1 MNILNLLGSLIAL
14 YWLDILIVFVMV
26 VVLLILWKKGKK
38 KQVLYVINSLVA
50 EAEKE
55 LGSKT
60 GKYKKGKVIES
71 LYNRLPIVI
80 TLLFTRKE
88 IEDYIDKAAID
99 LKGFLKRK
107 ENNLESI

>member
-1 MNILNLLGSLIAL
+1 MNILNLIKGLIVL
-14 YWLDILIVFVMV
+14 YWLDILII
-26 VVLLILWKKGKK
+26 VVLIAALFFLWKRGKK
-38 KQVLYVINSLVA
+38 KQVLYVINWLVA

-60 GKYKKGKVIES
+60 GEYKKGKVIEA

-88 IEDYIDKAAID
+88 IEAFIDNAAID
-99 LKGFLKRK
+99 LKEFLMRK
-107 ENNLESI
+107 ENKLESV

>member
-1 MNILNLLGSLIAL
+1 MNILNLMKGLIVL
-14 YWLDILIVFVMV
+14 HGLDILIV
-26 VVLLILWKKGKK
+26 VVLLVALFFLWKKGKK
-38 KQVLYVINSLVA
+38 KQVLYVINWLVV

-60 GKYKKGKVIES
+60 GKYKKGKVIEA

-80 TLLFTRKE
+80 TLLFSKKE
-88 IEDYIDKAAID
+88 IEEFIDNAAID
-99 LKGFLKRK
+99 LREFLKGK